1 MRSYNLDDFGEP
13 PYRDGNGL
21 CINEV
26 MSVHQGTPTF
36 QFDGS
41 FGLEQIW
48 FVHVEDEI
56 AFDFYLYD
64 TIGFGPD
71 LGVRSVQPFV
81 HIHGTTDEG
90 VKACWFSDT
99 EPSDLRSMGTAL
111 ILADEEIRSRGW
123 SP

>member
-1 MRSYNLDDFGEP
+1 MRGYNLDDFGEP
-13 PYRDGNGL
+13 PYRDGRGL

-26 MSVHQGTPTF
+26 KSAHHDASTF
-36 QFDGS
+36 QFDGN
-41 FGLEQIW
+41 FGLDHVW
-48 FVHVEDEI
+48 FVHVEHE
-56 AFDFYLYD
+56 AVFDFYIYD
-64 TIGFGPD
+64 TRAFGP
-71 LGVRSVQPFV
+71 GASVRTVEPFV
-81 HIHGTTDEG
+81 HIHGATDEG